1 MKIYCVSLNNVHL
14 PQLRKFIFKHK
25 KVYVR
30 SWIIGRQFL
39 FYDSSLVLWDSNEA
53 FYLFAYYSCL
63 LITLNSSS
71 WLPIS
76 RISYCSALQFG
87 VALHTH
93 RENSII
99 ESVHK
104 TQRIEHKQFTI
115 TKERVT
121 IKTWCTLVHIMRLD
135 SKRFCVA
142 WISFYAT
149 VSYTQMTGLAMRH
162 T

>member
-1 MKIYCVSLNNVHL
+1 MRIYYIR

-39 FYDSSLVLWDSNEA
+39 FYDSSLGLWDSNEA

-63 LITLNSSS
+63 LITLNSSL

-93 RENSII
+93 THRGNSII

-104 TQRIEHKQFTI
+104 TQWIEHKQFTI
-115 TKERVT
+115 TKEKVT
-121 IKTWCTLVHIMRLD
+121 VKTWYTLVHIMRFD
-135 SKRFCVA
+135 FKRFSAA

-149 VSYTQMTGLAMRH
+149 VSYTQMTDLAMRH
-162 T
+162 TP